1 MTRINGKESGLKSY
15 SRLNRR
21 NIITLAVLTLVCVLS
36 CVGDILTGAAKLP
49 GTVEK
54 LPFHHAGTV
63 REKLTC

>member
-21 NIITLAVLTLVCVLS
+21 NIIALAVLTLVCVLS

-49 GTVEK
+49 AGETLSCILF
-54 LPFHHAGTV
+54 LPGQV
-63 REKLTC
+63 